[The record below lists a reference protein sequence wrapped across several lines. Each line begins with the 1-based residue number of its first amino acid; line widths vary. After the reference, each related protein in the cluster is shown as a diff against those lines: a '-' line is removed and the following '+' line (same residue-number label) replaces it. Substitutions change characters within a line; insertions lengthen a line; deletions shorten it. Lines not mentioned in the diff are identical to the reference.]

1 VDELYKKIGRLEM
14 ERDFLGVAARGE
26 WSSAQRRLMIDS
38 GLDLPVSRQC
48 LLLGLARSTYYY
60 ESRTRSPTSTWR

>member
-1 VDELYKKIGRLEM
+1 
-14 ERDFLGVAARGE
+14 
-26 WSSAQRRLMIDS
+26 MIDS

-60 ESRTRSPTSTWR
+60 RVQEHGVRHQPGVMEEIDRLYLAHPRTARG